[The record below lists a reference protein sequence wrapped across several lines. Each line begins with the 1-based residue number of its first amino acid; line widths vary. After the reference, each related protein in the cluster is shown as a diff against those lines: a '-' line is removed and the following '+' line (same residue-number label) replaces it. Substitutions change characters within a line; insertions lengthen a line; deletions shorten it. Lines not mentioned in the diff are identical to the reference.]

1 MVWSHADNWLLS
13 SDHGGFI
20 KYWQS
25 NMNNVKMYEA
35 HKEPIRG
42 LRLATLVPRTQHS
55 GLLLAVFVGIVELIK
70 LFLECFFFCWM
81 CETPFIQKHENSWKR
96 NSSPKRMLFE
106 MQTKIWL
113 SLHMNS
119 LKCSVFFI
127 GLFLLSSV
135 YSQMIFWGM

>member
-70 LFLECFFFCWM
+70 LFLVFFFVECV
-81 CETPFIQKHENSWKR
+81 KHILFRSTKIVKKVTVHPTGYYLRWK
-96 NSSPKRMLFE
+96 
-106 MQTKIWL
+106 QIWL
-113 SLHMNS
+113 SLQMNS
-119 LKCSVFFI
+119 IKCLVFLIGSSLGSFI
-127 GLFLLSSV
+127 